1 MLGPAYTVEV
11 VPGDNL
17 ALHHAIGLAPAG
29 TVLVIGNG
37 AQVTAH
43 LGDIL
48 AQACAERGILG
59 VILDGAIRDR
69 PEIVKQRFPVF
80 HVGTSPAGPDKNGP
94 GSVERPV
101 TLRGT
106 RVDPGDIVCA
116 DADGVAVVPA
126 ADWDRVKEA
135 ITALEEREA
144 GIMARIAAGEKTV
157 DIYGLKELS

>member
-1 MLGPAYTVEV
+1 MTM
-11 VPGDNL
+11 
-17 ALHHAIGLAPAG
+17 
-29 TVLVIGNG
+29 TVLVDVVLVLPV
-37 AQVTAH
+37 AQRCGGESGEPREERSQH
-43 LGDIL
+43 IDGDIPHN
-48 AQACAERGILG
+48 ILTNNLNFAFSFG